1 MRDGTAQAYPR
12 AARLP
17 DDEERSSMAVD
28 AEQHLRRL
36 LGETPKR
43 HEDADFGHDAEEL
56 VEEAYVVLRSLPG
69 PTGPPLPR
77 H

>member
-1 MRDGTAQAYPR
+1 
-12 AARLP
+12 
-17 DDEERSSMAVD
+17 MAVD